1 MSGEAGKDLWLS
13 SGLWPAADVAQE
25 TAGSAPERGPSDHGD
40 IDDSGMSRIPIVQNR
55 LGTS

>member
-1 MSGEAGKDLWLS
+1 MSGEAGKDLWLF

-40 IDDSGMSRIPIVQNR
+40 IDDSGMSRIPKV
-55 LGTS
+55 